1 MYRKNQWYFQEIN
14 KLSRGSRQMYDI
26 LTNLQIEYRINNLKK
41 EKQVN
46 SKVKLKLDK
55 KTNKFGSNNAQKS

>member
-55 KTNKFGSNNAQKS
+55 KTNKLGNNNVQKS